1 MIQLE
6 GLPFYIINIV
16 NVGGT
21 KRWESVVEQDEYMSL
36 TLCNQAVEPPGTFHD
51 RFEASVIS

>member
-21 KRWESVVEQDEYMSL
+21 KRWESVLEQDEYKS
-36 TLCNQAVEPPGTFHD
+36 NHQEPFTTDLKP
-51 RFEASVIS
+51 V

>member
-1 MIQLE
+1 MIRLE

-21 KRWESVVEQDEYMSL
+21 KRWESVVEQDEIHVVD
-36 TLCNQAVEPPGTFHD
+36 CNQAAESPGTFHD
-51 RFEASVIS
+51 RFEASVTS

>member
-21 KRWESVVEQDEYMSL
+21 KRWESVVEQDEIHVVD
-36 TLCNQAVEPPGTFHD
+36 CNQAVEPPGTFED
-51 RFEASVIS
+51 RFEANVTS